1 MGMTEPFSC
10 SRRWLAGSL
19 YRARSAMLT
28 TQARPI
34 FFEPSR
40 NNSGTWSIADR
51 RLNRALESVSNLYFA
66 TEVPMLTR
74 RSFNTLLGAAALASL
89 DPKVIEGQTLKASNV
104 VLVHGL
110 YADASCWIDVIPYL
124 QNAGL
129 NVTAVQNPLTSLADA
144 AAVTRRILALQKG
157 PTVLVGHSFAGTI
170 ISETG
175 NDPNVSALVYVAAR
189 APDAGEDFAG
199 LAAKFP
205 KPPASAGIV
214 RADGF
219 FWLGEEAF
227 LKDFA
232 GDLAP
237 ARARALFAVQGQVT
251 SALVTERTTTAA
263 WRSKPSWY
271 QVSAQDRTINPDLE
285 PFLAKRMKATTIELD
300 SSHLSL
306 LSHPREIADLIL
318 QAAAP

>member
-1 MGMTEPFSC
+1 
-10 SRRWLAGSL
+10 
-19 YRARSAMLT
+19 
-28 TQARPI
+28 
-34 FFEPSR
+34 
-40 NNSGTWSIADR
+40 
-51 RLNRALESVSNLYFA
+51 
-66 TEVPMLTR
+66 MLTR
-74 RSFNTLLGAAALASL
+74 RSFNTLLAAAAVSSMASNTSKAQAL
-89 DPKVIEGQTLKASNV
+89 GASNV

-124 QNAGL
+124 QKAGM

-144 AAVTRRILALQKG
+144 AAATRRILALQKG

-189 APDAGEDFAG
+189 APDAGEDFAA

-205 KPPASAGIV
+205 KPPASAGVV

-219 FWLGEEAF
+219 FWLSEDAF

-237 ARARALFAVQGQVT
+237 ARARALFAVQGQAAN
-251 SALVTERTTTAA
+251 ALVTERTTTAA

-271 QVSAQDRTINPDLE
+271 QVSTQDRTINPDLE
-285 PFLAKRMKATTIELD
+285 RFLAKRMKATTIELD

-306 LSHPREIADLIL
+306 LSHPGEIAELIV
-318 QAAAP
+318 QAAAHKA

>member
-1 MGMTEPFSC
+1 M
-10 SRRWLAGSL
+10 
-19 YRARSAMLT
+19 RAT
-28 TQARPI
+28 NI
-34 FFEPSR
+34 
-40 NNSGTWSIADR
+40 
-51 RLNRALESVSNLYFA
+51 
-66 TEVPMLTR
+66 
-74 RSFNTLLGAAALASL
+74 
-89 DPKVIEGQTLKASNV
+89 

-110 YADASCWIDVIPYL
+110 YADASCWIDVIPYP

-144 AAVTRRILALQKG
+144 VAATRRILALQKG

-175 NDPNVSALVYVAAR
+175 NDSMVSALVYVAAR
-189 APDAGEDFAG
+189 APDAGGDFAA

-205 KPPASAGIV
+205 KPPASAGV
-214 RADGF
+214 VSSNGF
-219 FWLGEEAF
+219 FWLSEEAF

-232 GDLAP
+232 DDLVP
-237 ARARALFAVQGQVT
+237 NRARALFAVQGQVA
-251 SALVTERTTTAA
+251 SGLVTEKTTTAA

-271 QVSAQDRTINPDLE
+271 QVSTQDRAINSDLE
-285 PFLAKRMKATTIELD
+285 RFLAKRMKATAIELD

-318 QAAAP
+318 QAAAHKD